1 MAFSDDRFATVVSNM
16 DAKID
21 PLREDKNKISM
32 VTIVYEVKIQFY
44 KTVWFELKFVYNIIL

>member
-1 MAFSDDRFATVVSNM
+1 MAFSDDRFATVVSIM

-32 VTIVYEVKIQFY
+32 VTIVYEVKIQFS